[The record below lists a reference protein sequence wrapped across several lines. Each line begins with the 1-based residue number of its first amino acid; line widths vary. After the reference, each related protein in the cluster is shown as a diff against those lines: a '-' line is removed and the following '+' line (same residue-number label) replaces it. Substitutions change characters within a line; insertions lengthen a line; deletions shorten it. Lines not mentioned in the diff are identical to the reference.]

1 MEILVAILVLGVIVF
16 IHELGHFMTAK
27 FFRMPV
33 SEFSIGMGP
42 QIYSYTTEKTVYSI
56 RAIPVGGYVNI
67 EGMEVDSKLEDG
79 FNSKPAYARF
89 VVLFAG
95 VFMNFLLAFGILFF
109 SIVGKNIEIP
119 RETTRVGSFYEQGI
133 AKNYLKIEDKILK
146 IEDEDIEKWGDI
158 QLVLKKYTSAK
169 DNVKLLIEREG
180 KNVEIDVP
188 LTKVGENNEKILGIL
203 PETIEK
209 KVGILEAIDL
219 SIKNG
224 VRFFVETISGL
235 KMLLTGKVK
244 ANEVSGPIGI
254 IKVVGEA
261 SKMGMQSVVML
272 MALLSINVGALNL
285 LPFPALDGGRI
296 IFILLEMV
304 GIRVNKKLEEKF
316 HFIGMIV
323 LFGAIIFI
331 TFNDIIN
338 LK

>member
-1 MEILVAILVLGVIVF
+1 MEILVAILVLGIIVF
-16 IHELGHFMTAK
+16 IHELGHFLTAK

-33 SEFSIGMGP
+33 SEFAIGMGP
-42 QIYSYTTEKTVYSI
+42 QIYSYTTKKTVYSI

-67 EGMEVDSKLEDG
+67 EGMEIDSTLEDG

-89 VVLFAG
+89 IVLFAG

-119 RETTRVGSFYEQGI
+119 REIPKIGSFYEQGI

-158 QLVLKKYTSAK
+158 QLVLKKYTSTK

-180 KNVEIDVP
+180 ENIKIDVP
-188 LTKVGENNEKILGIL
+188 LTKVGENNEKILGIF

-209 KVGILEAIDL
+209 KVGIVEAIDL

-224 VRFFVETISGL
+224 TKFFIDTLLGL
-235 KMLLTGKVK
+235 KMLITGKVK

-261 SKMGMQSVVML
+261 SKMGIESVFIL

-296 IFILLEMV
+296 VFVILEMM
-304 GIRVNKKLEEKF
+304 GIRVNKKFEERV
-316 HFIGMIV
+316 HFAGMML
-323 LFGAIIFI
+323 LFTAIIFI
-331 TFNDIIN
+331 TFNDVIN